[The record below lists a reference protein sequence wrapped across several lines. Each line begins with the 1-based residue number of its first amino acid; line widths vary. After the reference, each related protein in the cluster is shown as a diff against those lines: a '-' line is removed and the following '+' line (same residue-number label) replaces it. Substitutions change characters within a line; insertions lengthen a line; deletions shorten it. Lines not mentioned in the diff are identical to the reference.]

1 MEVRLMARYEPIQK
15 PTLQKSARE
24 YHDEVDSLTS
34 DGFDGVVSKRGALE
48 AVTGDLTNSD
58 ISEIE
63 DYAGVHFDE
72 VEQL

>member
-1 MEVRLMARYEPIQK
+1 MARYEPIHK
-15 PTLQKSARE
+15 PTLQKSSRK
-24 YHDEVDSLTS
+24 YHDEVDSFTS
-34 DGFDGVVSKRGALE
+34 DGFDGVVSKGGALE
-48 AVTGDLTNSD
+48 AVTGDLTDSD